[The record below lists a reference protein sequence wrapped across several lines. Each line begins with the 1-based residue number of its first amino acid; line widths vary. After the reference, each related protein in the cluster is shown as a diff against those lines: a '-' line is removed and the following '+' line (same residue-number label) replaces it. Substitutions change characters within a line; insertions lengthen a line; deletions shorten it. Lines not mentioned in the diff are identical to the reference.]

1 MSYFWNEL
9 VFSFD
14 FLQDDSNFFYI
25 KKKALNFVMQVQYL
39 LLVDDTD
46 AALSFLILMLF
57 TDAICCLRPLGMS
70 FSSGLGY
77 KRKNS

>member
-14 FLQDDSNFFYI
+14 FLQDDSFFFF
-25 KKKALNFVMQVQYL
+25 KKKALDFAMQVQYL
-39 LLVDDTD
+39 LLLDDTD